1 MGRRLWACIKRQKC
15 ISVDV
20 RKAPKGI
27 WEHTNNSAFFSNYFL
42 LSKSHNITTCVFTMQ
57 NMVRC
62 SYGDSYSNWKVARMK
77 VFTWSAS
84 ELEVSSP
91 PDFLP
96 WCIRCC
102 NEDVDHHPVTHVKAV
117 LHCPGEGENK
127 SAGRSEYHWFFLTR
141 LRIQGKYI

>member
-1 MGRRLWACIKRQKC
+1 MMGRRLWACIKRQKC

-77 VFTWSAS
+77 VFSWSAS

-91 PDFLP
+91 Q
-96 WCIRCC
+96 
-102 NEDVDHHPVTHVKAV
+102 T
-117 LHCPGEGENK
+117 
-127 SAGRSEYHWFFLTR
+127 SYHGAYDAAMKT
-141 LRIQGKYI
+141 